1 MLYRANETSAAS
13 TKRPVGF
20 AAACIAALA
29 LGLGTT
35 GAANATQPGTEP
47 PAVVKPGAEA
57 PKAAPAPDGT
67 APEATA
73 PEAAPPDGTP
83 SESAEGQT
91 AEDGAKATDASMVGL
106 PVVTSDGERV
116 GDVERVV
123 AGDDGTMKEVLI
135 RTGGFLGFGAK
146 RIAIPVDKIAQQG
159 KTIRLTMTA
168 KEVGSLPEAPAQ
180 SG

>member
-1 MLYRANETSAAS
+1 MLYRANETSAGS
-13 TKRPVGF
+13 SKRPVGF

-29 LGLGTT
+29 LGLATT
-35 GAANATQPGTEP
+35 GAANATQPGTQP
-47 PAVVKPGAEA
+47 PAVVKPDAEA
-57 PKAAPAPDGT
+57 PKAAP

-73 PEAAPPDGTP
+73 PEAAPSEGTP
-83 SESAEGQT
+83 GQT
-91 AEDGAKATDASMVGL
+91 AEDGAKAADASIVGL

-116 GDVERVV
+116 GDVERIV

-168 KEVGSLPEAPAQ
+168 EEVGSLPEAPAQ